1 MSNKLN
7 IREAKNSDS
16 VEIKK
21 LIFSVLEEYGLKPDS
36 LKTDKDLD
44 NIEDFYFN
52 NGGYFGVVE
61 DKKIITATVGLCKVD
76 EETCELRKMY
86 SYPEQR
92 GKGLGNKLMDYSIS
106 KAKELGFN
114 RIILE
119 TATPLKKAISLYKK
133 YGFTEFKPDHLSQR
147 CDKAFELVIT

>member
-1 MSNKLN
+1 MNNKLN
-7 IREAKNSDS
+7 IRDANNSDS
-16 VEIKK
+16 EEIKK
-21 LIFSVLEEYGLKPDS
+21 LIFTVLKEYGLKPDL

-52 NGGYFGVVE
+52 DGGYFGVVE
-61 DKKIITATVGLCKVD
+61 DEKIITATVGLCKVD

-119 TATPLKKAISLYKK
+119 TATPLKEAISLYKK